1 MSNVTSASPRISV
14 IVATYNCVDTLAQ
27 CLDSICSQTFSP
39 VELIVIDGG
48 STDGTK
54 ELLQQRSSQIAYLV
68 SEPDHGIYDAWNKGL
83 AHASGEWI
91 CFLGADDYFWNA
103 DVLLLSAQQLLAL
116 PAETLIAYGKIMV
129 VDKAG
134 KQLYASGQP
143 WADVGSRFRALM
155 SIPHPGTMHRAEL
168 FKRHGKFDPSFRI
181 AGDYDLLLRELKN
194 GQAYFL
200 QDMVTAGV
208 RHGGVSTDSKNIL
221 LAMHEIRRAQ
231 KKQNIIIP
239 PLLWVITI
247 SKVYLRIALL
257 NIVGKSISERLL
269 NLVRK
274 CPGVSFNWTETKS
287 QPDESK

>member
-1 MSNVTSASPRISV
+1 MSNDTSAFPRISV
-14 IVATYNCVDTLAQ
+14 IVATYNCVDTLTQ
-27 CLDSICSQTFSP
+27 CLDSICSQTYSP

-48 STDGTK
+48 STDGST
-54 ELLQQRSSQIAYLV
+54 ELLKERSAQIAYLV

-83 AHASGEWI
+83 ARASGEWI

-103 DVLLLSAQQLLAL
+103 DVLHLAVQQLIAL
-116 PAETLIAYGKIMV
+116 PAETLVAYGKIMV

-134 KQLYASGQP
+134 NKLYTSGQP
-143 WADVGSRFRALM
+143 WAAVGSRFRALM

-168 FKRHGKFDPSFRI
+168 FKRYGRFDPSFRI

-194 GQAYFL
+194 GQAHFL
-200 QDMVTAGV
+200 DDIVTAGV
-208 RHGGVSTDSKNIL
+208 RQGGVSTDSKNIL
-221 LAMHEIRRAQ
+221 LAMHELRKAQ
-231 KKQNIIIP
+231 KKQNIKMP
-239 PLLWVITI
+239 PLLWMITI
-247 SKVYLRIALL
+247 SKVYLRIAFF
-257 NIVGKSISERLL
+257 NILGKSISERLI